1 MNLLTPERL
10 RKELSISEGTYK
22 QLVRE
27 GMPAIRIGKQKGA
40 HRRYDLDKV
49 IAWLEERERDE
60 GDDEEGIS
68 REERLADHFD
78 SREHYKEGM

>member
-22 QLVRE
+22 QLVRD
-27 GMPAIRIGKQKGA
+27 GMPATRIGKKKGA
-40 HRRYDLDKV
+40 HRRYDLEKV
-49 IAWLEERERDE
+49 IEWLNERER
-60 GDDEEGIS
+60 DDEEGIS